1 MKWFFTEHARQLV
14 GALRRLTR
22 QPGSTLLTVGV
33 LGIALSLPASL
44 RVVVNNGRLLA
55 GSWEHAQDFT
65 VYLKMDQSMDDATA
79 LVRQIRGRDDVDNVT
94 LISRDDALEDF
105 KRYSGFGDVMGA
117 LDSNPLPHALVVRP
131 QTNFDQ
137 LQSVTT
143 LAQELEALSQTELV
157 QLDTAWVD
165 RFRAML
171 DISRRAV
178 DLATMLLAL
187 AVIVVIGNTIR
198 LEINNRRREIEVTKL
213 VGGSNAFIRRPF
225 LYLGFWYGLG
235 GGLLAWILISV
246 GLAALSGPVAQ
257 LAGLY
262 TSTFAL
268 AGLPWKEALALVGG
282 GGLLG
287 WLGAG
292 LATSR
297 HLAAIEPQ

>member
-1 MKWFFTEHARQLV
+1 MRFFAEHARQLV
-14 GALRRLTR
+14 AALGRLA
-22 QPGSTLLTVGV
+22 QHPGSTLLTIGV
-33 LGIALSLPASL
+33 IGIALSLPAGL
-44 RVVVNNGRLLA
+44 RVVVNNGRVLA

-65 VYLKMDQSMDDATA
+65 VYLNMEVSMNAA
-79 LVRQIRGRDDVDNVT
+79 GILAQEIRGLDDVADVT
-94 LISRDDALEDF
+94 FIGRDDALEDF
-105 KRYSGFGDVMGA
+105 KRYSGFGDVMRA

-131 QTNFDQ
+131 RTD
-137 LQSVTT
+137 LEPKAIAE
-143 LAQELEALSQTELV
+143 LAKVLERREETDLV

-178 DLATMLLAL
+178 DLASALLAL

-225 LYLGFWYGLG
+225 LYLGLWYGFG
-235 GGLLAWILISV
+235 GGLLAWILINI
-246 GLAALSGPVAQ
+246 GLQALSGPVAQ
-257 LAGLY
+257 LTGLY
-262 TSTFAL
+262 TSTFRL
-268 AGLPWKEALALVGG
+268 TGLPWLESIALLGG

>member
-1 MKWFFTEHARQLV
+1 MAALGRLARHP
-14 GALRRLTR
+14 GATILTI
-22 QPGSTLLTVGV
+22 GV
-33 LGIALSLPASL
+33 IGIALSLPAGL

-65 VYLKMDQSMDDATA
+65 VYLKMDVSATEA
-79 LVRQIRGRDDVDNVT
+79 AELATQIAARGDVSSVN
-94 LISRDDALEDF
+94 LIDRTDALEDF
-105 KRYSGFGDVMGA
+105 KRYSGFGDVLRA
-117 LDSNPLPHALVVRP
+117 LESNPLPHALVVRP
-131 QTNFDQ
+131 ESALTEDQ
-137 LQSVTT
+137 SIAT
-143 LAQELEALSQTELV
+143 LAAELDTLEATELV

-178 DLATMLLAL
+178 DLATALLAL

-213 VGGSNAFIRRPF
+213 VGGSNGFIRRPF

-235 GGLLAWILISV
+235 GGLLAWILINA
-246 GLAALSGPVAQ
+246 GLAALRAPVAQ

-262 TSTFAL
+262 TSNFSL
-268 AGLPWKEALALVGG
+268 VSLPWLESLALIFGG
-282 GGLLG
+282 GVLG

-292 LATSR
+292 VAASR
-297 HLAAIEPQ
+297 HLAEIEPE

>member
-1 MKWFFTEHARQLV
+1 MRFFREHARQLV
-14 GALRRLTR
+14 AAIGRLAQ
-22 QPGSTLLTVGV
+22 QPGSTLLTIGV
-33 LGIALSLPASL
+33 IGIALSLPASL

-65 VYLKMDQSMDDATA
+65 VYLNMDLSADDAA
-79 LVRQIRGRDDVDNVT
+79 NLAQQISSRDDVDDVT
-94 LISRDDALEDF
+94 FVSRSDALEDF
-105 KRYSGFGDVMGA
+105 KRYSGFGDIMRT
-117 LDSNPLPHALVVRP
+117 LESNPLPHALVVRP
-131 QTNFDQ
+131 RGEFNE
-137 LQSVTT
+137 SHSIAT
-143 LAQELEALSQTELV
+143 LAQELEDLEETELV

-171 DISRRAV
+171 DIGRRAV
-178 DLATMLLAL
+178 DLATALLAL

-225 LYLGFWYGLG
+225 LYLGLWYGVG
-235 GGLLAWILISV
+235 GGLLAWVLISV
-246 GLAALSGPVAQ
+246 GLRALSGPVGQ

-262 TSTFAL
+262 TSTFTL
-268 AGLPWKEALALVGG
+268 AGLPWLEALALVGG
-282 GGLLG
+282 GGVLG

>member
-1 MKWFFTEHARQLV
+1 MRFFAEHARQLV
-14 GALRRLTR
+14 AALGRLA
-22 QPGSTLLTVGV
+22 QHPGSTLLTIGV
-33 LGIALSLPASL
+33 IGIALSLPAGL
-44 RVVVNNGRLLA
+44 RVVVNNGRVLA

-65 VYLKMDQSMDDATA
+65 VYLNMEVSMNAA
-79 LVRQIRGRDDVDNVT
+79 GILAQEIRGLDDVADVT
-94 LISRDDALEDF
+94 FIGRDDALEDF
-105 KRYSGFGDVMGA
+105 KRYSGFGDVMRA

-131 QTNFDQ
+131 RTD
-137 LQSVTT
+137 LEPKAIAE
-143 LAQELEALSQTELV
+143 LAKVLERREETDLV

-178 DLATMLLAL
+178 DLASALLAL

-225 LYLGFWYGLG
+225 LYLGLWYGFG
-235 GGLLAWILISV
+235 GGLILINI
-246 GLAALSGPVAQ
+246 GLQALSGPVAQ
-257 LAGLY
+257 LTGLY
-262 TSTFAL
+262 TSTFRL
-268 AGLPWKEALALVGG
+268 TGLPWLESIALLGG

>member
-1 MKWFFTEHARQLV
+1 MGFFAEHARQLV
-14 GALRRLTR
+14 AALGRLA
-22 QPGSTLLTVGV
+22 QHPGSTLLTIGV
-33 LGIALSLPASL
+33 IGIALSLPAGL
-44 RVVVNNGRLLA
+44 RVVVNNGRVLA

-65 VYLKMDQSMDDATA
+65 VYLNMEVSMDAA
-79 LVRQIRGRDDVDNVT
+79 GILAQQIRGLDDVADVT
-94 LISRDDALEDF
+94 FISRDDALEDF
-105 KRYSGFGDVMGA
+105 KRYSGFGDVMRA

-131 QTNFDQ
+131 RTDLEPNAIAE
-137 LQSVTT
+137 
-143 LAQELEALSQTELV
+143 LAKVLERREETDLV

-178 DLATMLLAL
+178 DLATALLAL

-225 LYLGFWYGLG
+225 LYLGLWYGFG
-235 GGLLAWILISV
+235 GGLLAWILINI
-246 GLAALSGPVAQ
+246 GLQALSGPVAQ
-257 LAGLY
+257 LTGLY
-262 TSTFAL
+262 TSTFRL
-268 AGLPWKEALALVGG
+268 AGLPWLESIALLGG

>member
-1 MKWFFTEHARQLV
+1 MQFFREHLRQLV
-14 GALRRLTR
+14 AAVGRLA
-22 QPGSTLLTVGV
+22 QHPGSTLLTIGV
-33 LGIALSLPASL
+33 IGIALSLPASL

-65 VYLKMDQSMDDATA
+65 VYLKMDLSADAAAQLADHIKT
-79 LVRQIRGRDDVDNVT
+79 RDDVETVT
-94 LISRDDALEDF
+94 LVSRSDALEDF
-105 KRYSGFGDVMGA
+105 KRYSGFGDVMRA

-131 QTNFDQ
+131 HADIDELN
-137 LQSVTT
+137 SITT
-143 LAQELEALSQTELV
+143 LAQELRNLEETELV

-178 DLATMLLAL
+178 DLATALLAL
-187 AVIVVIGNTIR
+187 AVMVVIGNTIR

-225 LYLGFWYGLG
+225 LYLGLWYGLG
-235 GGLLAWILISV
+235 GGLLAWLIVSV
-246 GLAALSGPVAQ
+246 GLRALSGPVTQ

-262 TSTFAL
+262 TSTFSL
-268 AGLPWKEALALVGG
+268 AGLPWLESLALIGG

>member
-1 MKWFFTEHARQLV
+1 M
-14 GALRRLTR
+14 
-22 QPGSTLLTVGV
+22 
-33 LGIALSLPASL
+33 
-44 RVVVNNGRLLA
+44 
-55 GSWEHAQDFT
+55 
-65 VYLKMDQSMDDATA
+65 
-79 LVRQIRGRDDVDNVT
+79 
-94 LISRDDALEDF
+94 
-105 KRYSGFGDVMGA
+105 
-117 LDSNPLPHALVVRP
+117 
-131 QTNFDQ
+131 
-137 LQSVTT
+137 
-143 LAQELEALSQTELV
+143 

-178 DLATMLLAL
+178 DLATALLAL

-198 LEINNRRREIEVTKL
+198 LEINNRHREIEVTKL

-225 LYLGFWYGLG
+225 LYLGLWYGLG

-246 GLAALSGPVAQ
+246 GLRALSAPVAQ

-262 TSTFAL
+262 TSTFTL
-268 AGLPWKEALALVGG
+268 AGLPWLESLALVGG

-292 LATSR
+292 LAASR

>member
-1 MKWFFTEHARQLV
+1 
-14 GALRRLTR
+14 
-22 QPGSTLLTVGV
+22 
-33 LGIALSLPASL
+33 LSLPASL

-65 VYLKMDQSMDDATA
+65 VYLTMDLSADDALKLA
-79 LVRQIRGRDDVDNVT
+79 QQIRRRDDVDNVT
-94 LISRDDALEDF
+94 FISREDALQDF
-105 KRYSGFGDVMGA
+105 KRYSGFGDVIQA

-131 QTNFDQ
+131 RTDSGQ
-137 LQSVTT
+137 LKSIAT
-143 LAQELEALSQTELV
+143 LAEELEHFEETELV

-165 RFRAML
+165 RFRAIL

-178 DLATMLLAL
+178 DLATALLAL

-225 LYLGFWYGLG
+225 LYLGLWYGVG
-235 GGLLAWILISV
+235 GGLLAWVLISV
-246 GLAALSGPVAQ
+246 GLTVLSAPVAQ

-262 TSTFAL
+262 TSSFSL
-268 AGLPWKEALALVGG
+268 AGLPWLESLALVGG

>member
-1 MKWFFTEHARQLV
+1 MRFFSDHLRQLV
-14 GALRRLTR
+14 AAVGRLAS
-22 QPGSTLLTVGV
+22 QPGSTLLTIGV
-33 LGIALSLPASL
+33 IGIALSLPASL

-65 VYLKMDQSMDDATA
+65 VYLSMDLSADDAVA
-79 LVRQIRGRDDVDNVT
+79 LAQQINNRDDVDNVT
-94 LISRDDALEDF
+94 FISRNDALEDF
-105 KRYSGFGDVMGA
+105 KRYSGFGDVMRA

-131 QTNFDQ
+131 HTDFGE
-137 LQSVTT
+137 LQSISR
-143 LAQELEALSQTELV
+143 LAQELEDLEATQLV

-178 DLATMLLAL
+178 DLATALLAL

-225 LYLGFWYGLG
+225 LYLGLWYGLG

-246 GLAALSGPVAQ
+246 GLRALSAPVAQ

-262 TSTFAL
+262 TSTFTL
-268 AGLPWKEALALVGG
+268 AGLPWLESLALVGG

-292 LATSR
+292 LAASR